1 MCVRIRR
8 RRHLFR
14 WRVFDN
20 YRAVI
25 DFRSLLVRQRSSC
38 VATAL
43 LRLRNLRQ
51 ARLVDCDLKL
61 FVFLDSVNPVLTIA
75 LLPQILHVIPDLSR
89 HLRNI
94 QPSTHLIKPLKAALT
109 EKTFVLLLL
118 KRLSKIIQSLPVLTL
133 VKTNRLV

>member
-1 MCVRIRR
+1 VCVRIRR

-25 DFRSLLVRQRSSC
+25 DIRSLLVRQRSSC

-51 ARLVDCDLKL
+51 ARLVYCNLKL
-61 FVFLDSVNPVLTIA
+61 FVVLSPVDLVLTIA
-75 LLPQILHVIPDLSR
+75 LLSQILHVIPDLSR

-94 QPSTHLIKPLKAALT
+94 QPSTHLIKPLKTALT
-109 EKTFVLLLL
+109 E
-118 KRLSKIIQSLPVLTL
+118 
-133 VKTNRLV
+133 